1 MKFVRNQVGSAVF
14 WIGMGVVGLA
24 MGQVGPS
31 TNPPARPSPSSSPP
45 ATAPVNEKN
54 PVVPSPSAAQASD
67 PTAEQMGL
75 PIETG
80 LKAKPMYTG
89 SSVRGVEG
97 GVGRVMFAYGH
108 SQPTV
113 PCAPLHVC
121 VVNLMPGE
129 KINDINIGDSVRW
142 LIQSSQAGDRPIILM
157 KPTVSGISTNLV
169 VTTDQNRVYYLNLV
183 STETKYLP
191 QVGFYDTQEMT
202 VKQRAVEEKEQT
214 RLDGPGIDP
223 ARLDFNFTCKA
234 DSGGSSLLPKQVFA
248 GNGHTYLAMPE
259 DMKYKDAPAVF
270 NVSSGS
276 TELING
282 RYDPNKGYFIVD
294 GQPEA
299 IKLVIGNADSTASVT
314 CTHGSK
320 NKSWWSN

>member
-1 MKFVRNQVGSAVF
+1 MKFVRNQVASAIF
-14 WIGMGVVGLA
+14 WIGMGAVGVA
-24 MGQVGPS
+24 MGQVGA
-31 TNPPARPSPSSSPP
+31 T
-45 ATAPVNEKN
+45 TAPGGNGATVASPAPSGAQLQPEKK
-54 PVVPSPSAAQASD
+54 PVVPAPSVAE

-80 LKAKPMYTG
+80 LKAKPMYTS
-89 SSVRGVEG
+89 SSVRGIEG

-129 KINDINIGDSVRW
+129 KINDINVGDSVRW

-157 KPTVSGISTNLV
+157 KPTMSGIATNLV
-169 VTTDQNRVYYLNLV
+169 ITTDQNRVYYLNLV
-183 STETKYLP
+183 STETRYLP

-202 VKQRAVEEKEQT
+202 VKQRAVEDKEQS
-214 RLDGPGIDP
+214 RMDGPGIDP
-223 ARLDFNFTCKA
+223 AHLDFNFTCKA
-234 DSGGSSLLPKQVFA
+234 DSGGNSLLPKQVFA
-248 GNGHTYLAMPE
+248 GNGHTYLAMPD

-270 NVSSGS
+270 NVSNGT

-299 IKLVIGNADSTASVT
+299 IKLVLGNADSTASVT